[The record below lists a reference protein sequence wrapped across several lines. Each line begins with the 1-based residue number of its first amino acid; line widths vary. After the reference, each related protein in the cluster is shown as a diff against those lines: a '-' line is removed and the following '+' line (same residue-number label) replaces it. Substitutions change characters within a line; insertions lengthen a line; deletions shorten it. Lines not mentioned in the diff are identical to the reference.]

1 ACLLLQSYVVTF
13 GFQNFPQDNQKVR
26 LSVNGFLC
34 AFEVPVPGSPTSLSS
49 PTLTDIT
56 PIANNTAANGHVGS
70 KLDLIPNGGPC
81 SPETPLANGVANGHI
96 TPVHESPFI
105 GYIIAMHR
113 KMMRTELYFLSS
125 QKNRPSLFGMPLIV
139 PCTVHTS
146 KKDLYDAVWI
156 QVSRLASPLPP
167 QEASNHAQD
176 CDDSMGYQYPFTLR
190 VVGKDGNSCAWCP
203 WY

>member
-1 ACLLLQSYVVTF
+1 MLQSYVLTF

-49 PTLTDIT
+49 PTLTGVSSYTCLRTHQRATCEFLIFSPPPSDIT

-70 KLDLIPNGGPC
+70 KLDLIPNSGPC
-81 SPETPLANGVANGHI
+81 SPETPLTNGVANGHI

-113 KMMRTELYFLSS
+113 KMVRTRR
-125 QKNRPSLFGMPLIV
+125 KN
-139 PCTVHTS
+139 
-146 KKDLYDAVWI
+146 
-156 QVSRLASPLPP
+156 
-167 QEASNHAQD
+167 
-176 CDDSMGYQYPFTLR
+176 
-190 VVGKDGNSCAWCP
+190 
-203 WY
+203 